1 MLARGGQAETPAGIW
16 PVEEYN
22 SVVQGIWTNGRLTNA
37 SGAVIWDLGAPP
49 QHPEDLYIAELVTSL
64 AQITQGITCSTDTS
78 QASHTPEHT
87 DAMIKGLINS
97 GARAVYDYTSGFAR
111 AAIGDVSR
119 SGYEFPGASGDETFG
134 VGRLKKKFFSSDD
147 QLVTLALNASQAP
160 VVNRKTGATESYS
173 GWELARSF
181 SCWINNHGTGS
192 AVMNTDPGKSLLEN
206 NPDIAEHL
214 TLVHA
219 SNWDFDQNPVAQI
232 GANGRGW
239 HEDRLPQSVHVAGL
253 AKSRRYGRAHLDRSP
268 DRDADAAWNAA
279 PANGAQLRHH
289 AEPEP

>member
-1 MLARGGQAETPAGIW
+1 MLEGGIVLTMEGADKDYERADILVENGKIKAIGRNLNASGKKIDCRGLILCPGFITTHHHQYEAVQRSIIADGMLARGGQAETPAGVW

-87 DAMIKGLINS
+87 DAMIKGLIDS

-119 SGYEFPGASGDETFG
+119 SGYEFPGAIGDE
-134 VGRLKKKFFSSDD
+134 VLWRWPAEKEIL
-147 QLVTLALNASQAP
+147 LV
-160 VVNRKTGATESYS
+160 
-173 GWELARSF
+173 
-181 SCWINNHGTGS
+181 
-192 AVMNTDPGKSLLEN
+192 
-206 NPDIAEHL
+206 
-214 TLVHA
+214 
-219 SNWDFDQNPVAQI
+219 
-232 GANGRGW
+232 
-239 HEDRLPQSVHVAGL
+239 
-253 AKSRRYGRAHLDRSP
+253 
-268 DRDADAAWNAA
+268 
-279 PANGAQLRHH
+279 
-289 AEPEP
+289 